1 MSTSINT
8 TTNTNANVT
17 SAPTNDP
24 EENGDDESATESPA
38 AADSDRSSR
47 AIMLGLLGVGIAGA
61 GLWST
66 AGELSLLAAAAIGL
80 CWYRLSELY
89 TVALGH
95 GVLIWLVPTDSLSPE
110 LLVVECGFFI
120 LLIAPAMDADVP
132 GSVILTTVAALTGL
146 VAVGIGSYQWSTELW
161 IAASVVLG
169 ALIGGGY
176 TLYRYELVR
185 LDLVEEGPTP

>member
-1 MSTSINT
+1 MSTSTST
-8 TTNTNANVT
+8 TTDTNAT
-17 SAPTNDP
+17 SATTDDP
-24 EENGDDESATESPA
+24 AEDGDNESTTESPA
-38 AADSDRSSR
+38 TADPGRSSR
-47 AIMLGLLGVGIAGA
+47 AIMLGLLGVGIASA

-80 CWYRLSELY
+80 CWYQLSELY
-89 TVALGH
+89 AVALGH
-95 GVLIWLVPTDSLSPE
+95 GVLVWLVPTDPPSPE
-110 LLVVECGFFI
+110 LFVVECGLLV

-132 GSVILTTVAALTGL
+132 GSVILTTVAALAGL
-146 VAVGIGSYQWSTELW
+146 VAIGIASYQWSTELW

-185 LDLVEEGPTP
+185 LDLVEEGSTT